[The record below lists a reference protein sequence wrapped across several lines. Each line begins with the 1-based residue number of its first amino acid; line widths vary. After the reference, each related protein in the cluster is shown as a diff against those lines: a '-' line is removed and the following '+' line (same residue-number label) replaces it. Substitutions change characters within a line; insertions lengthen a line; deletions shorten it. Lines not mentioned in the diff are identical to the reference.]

1 MASSKQFREPELELA
16 EALTDADRKRG
27 LLRHSP
33 DCSSDKELRLFVA
46 GRSSRPDAIL
56 AHLGDCPR
64 CVQLLP
70 RLRARAVRIKQASL
84 ALAGI
89 AIIVV
94 AAWLMLIRPA
104 PVPAGIAT
112 IDLRGT
118 GLTRGPE
125 ASTSEILHVRRTNG
139 TMRIVLP
146 IGSEGD
152 YDCEIRSP
160 LEGAAVASSSGQASV
175 EDHIVILNLPINLGQ
190 LAPGRYSLALR
201 RNGSGWTSYRLE
213 LK

>member
-1 MASSKQFREPELELA
+1 MKKMASSKQFREPELELA

-94 AAWLMLIRPA
+94 AAWLMLILPA
-104 PVPAGIAT
+104 RFSTFAG
-112 IDLRGT
+112 RT
-118 GLTRGPE
+118 GLCVLFCRLAAKAITIARFARRWKAPLSPV
-125 ASTSEILHVRRTNG
+125 ALVR
-139 TMRIVLP
+139 L
-146 IGSEGD
+146 
-152 YDCEIRSP
+152 RSKIT
-160 LEGAAVASSSGQASV
+160 SSS
-175 EDHIVILNLPINLGQ
+175 
-190 LAPGRYSLALR
+190 
-201 RNGSGWTSYRLE
+201 
-213 LK
+213 